1 MQNFNQLG
9 LSEESLKILKGL
21 NFETPTPIQE
31 EVIPI
36 ALKGN
41 DILGTAQTGSGKT
54 ISYVLPIVE
63 KLRTN
68 VNSKFLILT
77 PTRELSE
84 QVFSVVKIFLGHGK
98 PFKAINLIGGKG
110 IYSQI
115 NQLKSNPQI
124 IIGTPGRINDH
135 LERKSLNLKNCS
147 LVVLDEM
154 DRMLDMGF
162 GYQVDMILK
171 FTDKERQMI
180 LLSATLPPQIQKIS
194 SKYLKNP
201 SKISIKNN
209 EVLETNIKQKVI
221 NTIPNEKIKVL
232 IEQIKEREG
241 AILIFVKT
249 KIGADKV
256 VKKLKASSIKSNAL
270 HGGMRQNKRSKIMQN
285 FRDER
290 FRILVATD
298 IASRGLDV
306 PHIEHI
312 INYDMPQASED
323 FIHRIGRTAR
333 AGSVGEAVSFL
344 TPKDSRIWKSIERL
358 LNNKNQDKNNRDSGF
373 KNKKGSGFKK
383 RNDSSSKKRNDSSSK
398 KRNDSS
404 SKKRNDSGSTKTND
418 SNFKKKKDS
427 SFTKKKRI
435 RNRKKVNR

>member
-31 EVIPI
+31 KVIPL
-36 ALKGN
+36 ALKGI

-63 KLRTN
+63 NLRNN

-77 PTRELSE
+77 PTRELAE
-84 QVFSVVKIFLGHGK
+84 QVFNVVKIFLGYGK

-115 NQLKSNPQI
+115 NQLKRNPQI

-171 FTDKERQMI
+171 FIDKRRQMI
-180 LLSATLPPQIQKIS
+180 LLSATLPPQILKIS
-194 SKYLKNP
+194 TKYLSDP
-201 SKISIKNN
+201 SRISIKNN
-209 EVLETNIKQKVI
+209 EVLETNIKQRII

-232 IEQIKEREG
+232 AEQIEEREG
-241 AILIFVKT
+241 SILIFVKT

-256 VKKLKASSIKSNAL
+256 VKKLKAKSIKANAL

-285 FRDER
+285 FRDEK

-358 LNNKNQDKNNRDSGF
+358 LD
-373 KNKKGSGFKK
+373 KKGSKNNFKDVKNNKSSKFVKKK
-383 RNDSSSKKRNDSSSK
+383 RNR
-398 KRNDSS
+398 
-404 SKKRNDSGSTKTND
+404 T
-418 SNFKKKKDS
+418 
-427 SFTKKKRI
+427 
-435 RNRKKVNR
+435 RKKVKR

>member
-21 NFETPTPIQE
+21 KFDKPTPIQE
-31 EVIPI
+31 KVIPVAI
-36 ALKGN
+36 NGS

-54 ISYVLPIVE
+54 ISYILPIVE
-63 KLRTN
+63 KLRNN
-68 VNSKFLILT
+68 VNQKFLILT
-77 PTRELSE
+77 PTRELAE
-84 QVFSVVKIFLGHGK
+84 QVFSVAKIFLGHGK

-135 LERKSLNLKNCS
+135 LERKSLHLNNCS

-171 FTDKERQMI
+171 FIDKKRQMI
-180 LLSATLPPQIQKIS
+180 MLSATIPPLIQKVSI
-194 SKYLKNP
+194 KYLNKP
-201 SKISIKNN
+201 VRISIKNN
-209 EVLETNIKQKVI
+209 EVLETNIKQKII
-221 NTIPNEKIKVL
+221 NVIPNEKIKEL
-232 IEQIKEREG
+232 INQIEQRDG
-241 AILIFVKT
+241 SILIFVKT

-256 VKKLKASSIKSNAL
+256 VKKLKANSIKANAL
-270 HGGMRQNKRSKIMQN
+270 HGGLRQNKRSKIMQN

-344 TPKDSRIWKSIERL
+344 TSKDTRIWKSIERL
-358 LNNKNQDKNNRDSGF
+358 LDNKISNKKSSFKIDKN
-373 KNKKGSGFKK
+373 K
-383 RNDSSSKKRNDSSSK
+383 
-398 KRNDSS
+398 
-404 SKKRNDSGSTKTND
+404 ST
-418 SNFKKKKDS
+418 FR
-427 SFTKKKRI
+427 KKKRV
-435 RNRKKVNR
+435 RSRRKMRK

>member
-1 MQNFNQLG
+1 MQNFDQLG

-31 EVIPI
+31 KVIPL

-63 KLRTN
+63 ILRKN

-77 PTRELSE
+77 PTRELAE
-84 QVFSVVKIFLGHGK
+84 QVFNVVKIFLGYGK

-115 NQLKSNPQI
+115 NQLKRNPQI

-135 LERKSLNLKNCS
+135 LERKSLDLKNCS

-171 FTDKERQMI
+171 FIHKRRQMI
-180 LLSATLPPQIQKIS
+180 LLSATLPPQILKIS
-194 SKYLKNP
+194 TNYLNDP
-201 SKISIKNN
+201 SRISIKNN
-209 EVLETNIKQKVI
+209 EVLETNIKQKII

-232 IEQIKEREG
+232 VEQLEEREG
-241 AILIFVKT
+241 SVLIFVKT

-256 VKKLKASSIKSNAL
+256 VKKLKAKSIKANSL

-285 FRDER
+285 FRDEK

-358 LNNKNQDKNNRDSGF
+358 LDKKDSKNNLRDI
-373 KNKKGSGFKK
+373 KNKSSKFIKKK
-383 RNDSSSKKRNDSSSK
+383 RNR
-398 KRNDSS
+398 
-404 SKKRNDSGSTKTND
+404 T
-418 SNFKKKKDS
+418 
-427 SFTKKKRI
+427 
-435 RNRKKVNR
+435 RKKVKR